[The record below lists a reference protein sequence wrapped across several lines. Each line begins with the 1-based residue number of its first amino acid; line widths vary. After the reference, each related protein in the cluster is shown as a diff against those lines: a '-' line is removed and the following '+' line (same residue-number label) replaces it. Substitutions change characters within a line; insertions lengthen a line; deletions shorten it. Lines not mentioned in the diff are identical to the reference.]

1 MRRVFSVIFYLVGLC
16 LLVSCAEDPVEPGFT
31 VTTGETIRLSG
42 ETGAQDTIRFTSTR
56 EWEASAGSDWVT
68 LSPASGEAG
77 DCEVILTAEA
87 NESDSTRTTTVV
99 LTSASLA
106 KAFIVEQLAGDYIR
120 LESDTFRVTAEG
132 GNLWIRFTTN
142 VDDSALKIYGS
153 DSDWLIQQMTKA
165 SSSYVIALNALPNMT
180 GRSRTAEILFY
191 KESGRERLLL
201 AQASVI
207 QASQEVAVSTDFSAD
222 KQVRLLHQATIGEG
236 LPIVIMGDGFLD
248 TAIADGTYDQVMDK
262 AMENLFS
269 EEPLNSLRDYFDV
282 YAVTVVSLNEEF
294 GSGYET
300 ALGCALEGGSST
312 GISGDEEAV
321 FSYVKC
327 VEGVDEEDVLAV
339 VILNTPT
346 YAGTTYYGYYSL
358 ASGMA
363 ECAIAYCPVIGGL
376 DNELFRQVVVHE
388 AVGHGFGKLMDE
400 YSYESNGAIPAS
412 EKAQIQ
418 YLQTL
423 SWARNVDFT
432 PDEADVLWASFLTD
446 ERYASQGLGVFEGAC
461 TYITGAYRPSEESMM
476 NSNTLGFNAPSRQ
489 AIYDMVMR
497 RALGKEPTYEEFV
510 EFDQRTFSSAVQGQ
524 VRSSTADASSLGR
537 LAPPR
542 FVGRPLVP

>member
-1 MRRVFSVIFYLVGLC
+1 MRRVFSAIFYLVGLC
-16 LLVSCAEDPVEPGFT
+16 LLASCAEDSVEPGFT
-31 VTTGETIRLSG
+31 VTTGEMIRLSG
-42 ETGAQDTIRFTSTR
+42 EVGAQDTIRFTSTR

-68 LSPASGEAG
+68 LSPTSGEAG
-77 DCEVILTAEA
+77 TCEVILTAGA

-106 KAFIVEQLAGDYIR
+106 KAFIVEQLAGDYLQ

-132 GNLWIRFTTN
+132 GNLLIRFTTN

-153 DSDWLIQQMTKA
+153 GSDWLTQQMTKA
-165 SSSYVIALNALPNMT
+165 SSSYVVALTVLPNMT

-191 KESGRERLLL
+191 KESGGERLLL
-201 AQASVI
+201 AQASII

-222 KQVRLLHQATIGEG
+222 KQVRQLHQATIGEG

-282 YAVTVVSLNEEF
+282 YAVTAVSLNEEF
-294 GSGYET
+294 GNGYET

-346 YAGTTYYGYYSL
+346 YAGTTYYGYYSSS
-358 ASGMA
+358 SGMA
-363 ECAIAYCPVIGGL
+363 ECAIAYCPVVGGL
-376 DNELFRQVVVHE
+376 DNELFRQVLVHE

-400 YSYESNGAIPAS
+400 YSYESNGTIPAS

-432 PDEADVLWASFLTD
+432 PKETDVLWASFLTD

-461 TYITGAYRPSEESMM
+461 TYVSGAYRPSKESMM

-510 EFDQRTFSSAVQGQ
+510 EFDQRTFSSTVQGQ
-524 VRSSTADASSLGR
+524 VRSSSAVSSVGR
-537 LAPPR
+537 LASPR

>member
-1 MRRVFSVIFYLVGLC
+1 MRRVFSAIFYLVGLC
-16 LLVSCAEDPVEPGFT
+16 LLASCAEDSVEPGFT
-31 VTTGETIRLSG
+31 VTTGEMIRLSG
-42 ETGAQDTIRFTSTR
+42 EAGAQDTIRFTSTR

-68 LSPASGEAG
+68 LSPTSGDAG
-77 DCEVILTAEA
+77 TCEVILTAEV

-106 KAFIVEQLAGDYIR
+106 KAFIVEQLAGDYLQ

-132 GNLWIRFTTN
+132 GNLLIRFTTN

-153 DSDWLIQQMTKA
+153 GSDWLTQQMTKA
-165 SSSYVIALNALPNMT
+165 SSSYVVALTVLPNMT

-191 KESGRERLLL
+191 KESGGERLLL
-201 AQASVI
+201 AQASII

-222 KQVRLLHQATIGEG
+222 KQVRQLHQATIGEG

-282 YAVTVVSLNEEF
+282 YAVTAVSLNEEF
-294 GSGYET
+294 GNGYET

-346 YAGTTYYGYYSL
+346 YAGTTYYGYYSSS
-358 ASGMA
+358 SGMA
-363 ECAIAYCPVIGGL
+363 ECAIAYCPVVGGL
-376 DNELFRQVVVHE
+376 DNELFRQVLVHE

-400 YSYESNGAIPAS
+400 YSYESNGTIPAS

-432 PDEADVLWASFLTD
+432 PKETEVLWASFLTD

-461 TYITGAYRPSEESMM
+461 TYVSGAYRPSEESMM

-510 EFDQRTFSSAVQGQ
+510 EFDQRSFSSTVQGQERSSSAV
-524 VRSSTADASSLGR
+524 SSVGR
-537 LAPPR
+537 LASPR

>member
-16 LLVSCAEDPVEPGFT
+16 LLASCAEDSVEPGFT
-31 VTTGETIRLSG
+31 VTTGEMIRLSG
-42 ETGAQDTIRFTSTR
+42 EAGAQDTIRFTSTR

-68 LSPASGEAG
+68 LSPTSGEAG
-77 DCEVILTAEA
+77 TCEVILTAGA

-106 KAFIVEQLAGDYIR
+106 KAFIVEQLAGDYLQ

-132 GNLWIRFTTN
+132 GNLLIRFTTN

-153 DSDWLIQQMTKA
+153 GSDWLTQQMTKA
-165 SSSYVIALNALPNMT
+165 SSSYVVALTVLPNMT

-191 KESGRERLLL
+191 KESVGERLLL
-201 AQASVI
+201 AQASII
-207 QASQEVAVSTDFSAD
+207 QASQEIAVSTDFSAD
-222 KQVRLLHQATIGEG
+222 KQVRQLHQATIGEG

-282 YAVTVVSLNEEF
+282 YAVTAVSLNEEF
-294 GSGYET
+294 GNGYET

-346 YAGTTYYGYYSL
+346 YAGTTYYGYYSSS
-358 ASGMA
+358 SGMA
-363 ECAIAYCPVIGGL
+363 ECAIAYCPVVGGL
-376 DNELFRQVVVHE
+376 DNELFRQVLVHE

-400 YSYESNGAIPAS
+400 YSYESNGTIPDS

-432 PDEADVLWASFLTD
+432 PKETDVLWASFLTD

-461 TYITGAYRPSEESMM
+461 TYVSGAYRPSEESMM
-476 NSNTLGFNAPSRQ
+476 NSNILGFNAPSRQ

-510 EFDQRTFSSAVQGQ
+510 EFDQRTFSSTVQGQ
-524 VRSSTADASSLGR
+524 VRSSSAVSSVGR
-537 LAPPR
+537 LASPR
-542 FVGRPLVP
+542 FVGRPLVS

>member
-1 MRRVFSVIFYLVGLC
+1 M
-16 LLVSCAEDPVEPGFT
+16 
-31 VTTGETIRLSG
+31 
-42 ETGAQDTIRFTSTR
+42 
-56 EWEASAGSDWVT
+56 
-68 LSPASGEAG
+68 
-77 DCEVILTAEA
+77 
-87 NESDSTRTTTVV
+87 
-99 LTSASLA
+99 
-106 KAFIVEQLAGDYIR
+106 
-120 LESDTFRVTAEG
+120 
-132 GNLWIRFTTN
+132 
-142 VDDSALKIYGS
+142 
-153 DSDWLIQQMTKA
+153 
-165 SSSYVIALNALPNMT
+165 
-180 GRSRTAEILFY
+180 
-191 KESGRERLLL
+191 
-201 AQASVI
+201 AQASII
-207 QASQEVAVSTDFSAD
+207 QASQEVVVSTDFSAD
-222 KQVRLLHQATIGEG
+222 KQVRRLHQATIGEG
-236 LPIVIMGDGFLD
+236 LPIVIMGDGFPD

-282 YAVTVVSLNEEF
+282 YAVTAVSLNEEF
-294 GSGYET
+294 GNGYET

-312 GISGDEEAV
+312 GISGDEDAV

-358 ASGMA
+358 SSGMS
-363 ECAIAYCPVIGGL
+363 ECAIAYCPVVGGL
-376 DNELFRQVVVHE
+376 DNELFRQVLVHE

-400 YSYESNGAIPAS
+400 YSYESNGTIPAS

-432 PDEADVLWASFLTD
+432 PEETDVLWASFLTD

-461 TYITGAYRPSEESMM
+461 TYVSGAYRPSEESMM

-510 EFDQRTFSSAVQGQ
+510 EFDQRSFSSTVQGQ
-524 VRSSTADASSLGR
+524 VRSSSAVSSVGR
-537 LAPPR
+537 LASPR